1 MMQRKYDIDSF
12 DKELAD
18 YASIEI
24 EYLDADINVRTA
36 ALAKGYD
43 AVCAFVSSDLSAPV
57 LEVLHEEGVGSDP
70 ITLCRFQQCGSGKG
84 KGTGTHRPSRTG
96 LFPRKPWQSMQ

>member
-1 MMQRKYDIDSF
+1 MKILFYDAKKYDIDSF

-57 LEVLHEEGVGSDP
+57 LEVLHEEGVGLILLRCAGFNNVD
-70 ITLCRFQQCGSGKG
+70 LEKA
-84 KGTGTHRPSRTG
+84 KE
-96 LFPRKPWQSMQ
+96 L